1 MFGARQCYTNVP
13 RAGARAVDLGGPK
26 CEIKHKAT
34 VYKRVN
40 LLIGGTKHVD
50 WGTRPPAPPLAPTL
64 NVPKAEHQSGDR
76 PGVGKLFNNVGH
88 TNCTKLQAG
97 CNLQ

>member
-13 RAGARAVDLGGPK
+13 RAVDLGGPSVYQGGPK

-34 VYKRVN
+34 VFKRVN
-40 LLIGGTKHVD
+40 LLIGGAKHVD
-50 WGTRPPAPPLAPTL
+50 WGASPLAPAL
-64 NVPKAEHQSGDR
+64 NVPKAEHQLGDR

-88 TNCTKLQAG
+88 TNSAKLQAG